1 MSVVES
7 LKRPEYIGE
16 NRCTP
21 CTIANSVIAV
31 AGSAGLSW
39 GVVTAGVGGGVA
51 AGVGAVALG
60 VAMAAIYLRGYLVP
74 YTPTLTKR
82 YFPDWLLAMFDK
94 RPDDPAGGATPE
106 HRADDDVDP
115 ESVLL
120 SAGAVEPCAHE
131 DDFCLADDYRS
142 AWYEEMRHVA
152 ETGVETDDIVS
163 VLDLDLDVEAAAL
176 THHGEAI
183 LLTVHD
189 QELGKWESD
198 AALVADVA
206 GAEVLAERYDAWAGL
221 SAADRS
227 AVLRGLRVFADACP
241 LCGGDIELGQ
251 RTEESCCRSYEV
263 VAVTCTDCGARLFE
277 QPADRLAAD

>member
-7 LKRPEYIGE
+7 LKQPEYIGE

-31 AGSAGLSW
+31 AGSAALS
-39 GVVTAGVGGGVA
+39 GVLVTGGVGVGVA
-51 AGVGAVALG
+51 AGAGAVAL
-60 VAMAAIYLRGYLVP
+60 ALSTAAIYLRGYLVP

-82 YFPDWLLAMFDK
+82 YFPDWLLAKFDK
-94 RPDDPAGGATPE
+94 LPE
-106 HRADDDVDP
+106 DGDADEPLEHDVDP

-120 SAGAVEPCAHE
+120 EAGAVEPCAHE
-131 DDFCLADDYRS
+131 DDFCLTDDYRS
-142 AWYEEMRHVA
+142 AWHDGMRRVA
-152 ETGVETDDIVS
+152 EAGVETDDIVS
-163 VLDLDLDVEAAAL
+163 VLDLDLDLDEAAL

-183 LLTVHD
+183 LLTVNN

-206 GAEVLAERYDAWAGL
+206 GARVLAGRYDAWAQL
-221 SAADRS
+221 TAADRS
-227 AVLRGLRVFADACP
+227 TVLRGLRVFAETCP
-241 LCGGDIELGQ
+241 LCDGDIELGQ
-251 RTEESCCRSYEV
+251 HTEESCCRSYEV
-263 VAVTCTDCGARLFE
+263 VAVTCDDCQSRLFE

>member
-1 MSVVES
+1 MSVVDAM
-7 LKRPEYIGE
+7 KQPEYIGE

-21 CTIANSVIAV
+21 CTVANSVIAV
-31 AGSAGLSW
+31 VGSAALS
-39 GVVTAGVGGGVA
+39 GVLVTVGGAAAAVA
-51 AGVGAVALG
+51 AGVGAVALA
-60 VAMAAIYLRGYLVP
+60 VSAAAIYLRGYLVP

-82 YFPDWLLAMFDK
+82 YFPDWLLAKFDK
-94 RPDDPAGGATPE
+94 LPEESETEATAE
-106 HRADDDVDP
+106 HDVDP

-120 SAGAVEPCAHE
+120 EAAAVEPCAHE
-131 DDFCLADDYRS
+131 DDFCLTDAYRS
-142 AWYEEMRHVA
+142 AWHDEMRRVA

-163 VLDLDLDVEAAAL
+163 VLDLDLDLEDAAL

-183 LLTVHD
+183 LLTVNN

-206 GAEVLAERYDAWAGL
+206 GARVLEGRYDAWADL

-227 AVLRGLRVFADACP
+227 TVLRGLRVFAESCP
-241 LCGGDIELGQ
+241 LCDGDIELGQ
-251 RTEESCCRSYEV
+251 HTEESCCRSYQV
-263 VAVTCTDCGARLFE
+263 VAVTCDDCESRLFE